1 MKSEMKGALEERV
14 ETRCSCLLWA
24 EGSILNLDF
33 PNPPPAPGHQQNEE
47 IKFAQAFPKKSGSG
61 GSAQPST
68 YHYRALQTYIEI

>member
-33 PNPPPAPGHQQNEE
+33 PNPPPPQDTS
-47 IKFAQAFPKKSGSG
+47 KMRKSNLLKLSLRNQEVV
-61 GSAQPST
+61 AQPSPAHIT
-68 YHYRALQTYIEI
+68 IGPCKPT

>member
-1 MKSEMKGALEERV
+1 MFLLTLGWGEHFEPGFPKS
-14 ETRCSCLLWA
+14 
-24 EGSILNLDF
+24 
-33 PNPPPAPGHQQNEE
+33 PPAPGHQQNEE